1 MLSYNNILLLHIT
14 NLPNRR
20 LKSETNKQA
29 GMNGLIDARQGDIL
43 IYISTILRDCYSY
56 FLTFT

>member
-1 MLSYNNILLLHIT
+1 MLSYNNILLLYIA
-14 NLPNRR
+14 NLPNCS
-20 LKSETNKQA
+20 LKSETNNQA